1 MVGKTV
7 LNKLGV
13 VMKDSN
19 NLEQIRNKA
28 NKNRWIAGVLTFFVA
43 PVGYFYTLRYKAALI
58 SFIVYIILVGASE
71 ENETMETLLG
81 FFAISVTV
89 ENVIS
94 INKAKNKFKELEG
107 NTNQL
112 TNYPSSFSGNS
123 PDIIILKAINNRG
136 EMTVSEIVIATELSP
151 QIVKKTLLDLENEHL
166 IYGYNR
172 ESDGAVVYKNI

>member
-1 MVGKTV
+1 M
-7 LNKLGV
+7 
-13 VMKDSN
+13 
-19 NLEQIRNKA
+19 
-28 NKNRWIAGVLTFFVA
+28 
-43 PVGYFYTLRYKAALI
+43 
-58 SFIVYIILVGASE
+58 VGASE

-151 QIVKKTLLDLENEHL
+151 QIVKKNSF
-166 IYGYNR
+166 R
-172 ESDGAVVYKNI
+172 FRK